1 MHVDPHDLQITC
13 ISGGKPKDSHRTEA
27 DRKSRY
33 DFETRSRCEASTM
46 SVSSNLKENQV
57 LTSLK
62 EFFVDLEEGCF
73 DNRSEGV
80 TVCTNPTLSVS
91 ITIAPEAPAIFPS
104 NQLRSH
110 GLSSGHAT
118 ICESHTARRCP
129 R

>member
-1 MHVDPHDLQITC
+1 MVCRLHVSRVENQKTVTLP
-13 ISGGKPKDSHRTEA
+13 KPTERVDMTLRLGPA
-27 DRKSRY
+27 AKRQQ
-33 DFETRSRCEASTM
+33 CQ
-46 SVSSNLKENQV
+46 SVVTSKENQV